1 MSAFGISELNEG
13 AVERSVE
20 AAHFAVES
28 EIAELNGLLKKVEGQ
43 IKSCLAI
50 LLACQGRVVIT
61 GLGKPG
67 HIGAKIS
74 ATLSSTGTPSSFMH
88 AAESLHGDSG
98 ALLPGD
104 VLLAISNS
112 GETVEVCALARMAR
126 GMQIPVIS
134 MVGKPESTLAT
145 YSDVVL
151 DVGVWRE
158 ADPLNLAP
166 TSSTT
171 VALVLGDAI
180 ASALMAAREFTAED
194 FAKRHP
200 AGSLGKQ
207 LKASANAEVNE

>member
-1 MSAFGISELNEG
+1 MSVNGNSDLNE
-13 AVERSVE
+13 ALVERSVE
-20 AAHFAVES
+20 AARFALET
-28 EIAELNGLLKKVEGQ
+28 EIAELSGLLKKVDDQ
-43 IKSCLAI
+43 IKSCLGI
-50 LLACQGRVVIT
+50 FLACKGRVVIT

-98 ALLPGD
+98 GLLPGD
-104 VLLAISNS
+104 LLLAISNS

-126 GMQIPVIS
+126 GMGIPVIS
-134 MVGKPESTLAT
+134 MVGRTKSTLSSH
-145 YSDVVL
+145 SDVVL
-151 DVGVWRE
+151 NVGVWRE

-171 VALVLGDAI
+171 VALALGDAI
-180 ASALMAAREFTAED
+180 ASALMAAREFTSED

-207 LKASANAEVNE
+207 LKASGNAEVKE

>member
-1 MSAFGISELNEG
+1 MSVDGESGLNQ
-13 AVERSVE
+13 ALVERSVE
-20 AAHFAVES
+20 AARFALET
-28 EIAELNGLLKKVEGQ
+28 EIAELGGLLKKLNDQ
-43 IKSCLAI
+43 IKSCLGI
-50 LLACQGRVVIT
+50 LLACKGRVVIT

-67 HIGAKIS
+67 HIGAKIA

-98 ALLPGD
+98 GLLPGD

-112 GETVEVCALARMAR
+112 GETVEVCALAKMAQ
-126 GMQIPVIS
+126 GMGIPVIS
-134 MVGKPESTLAT
+134 MVGRTKSTLSS
-145 YSDVVL
+145 YSDVIL
-151 DVGVWRE
+151 NVGVWRE

-171 VALVLGDAI
+171 VALALGDAI
-180 ASALMAAREFTAED
+180 ASALMEARGFTADD

-207 LKASANAEVNE
+207 LKASGNAGASE

>member
-1 MSAFGISELNEG
+1 MSVNGNLHLDEAL
-13 AVERSVE
+13 VERSVE
-20 AAHFAVES
+20 AARFALET
-28 EIAELNGLLKKVEGQ
+28 EIDELGGLLKRIDDQ
-43 IKSCLAI
+43 ITSCLGI
-50 LLACQGRVVIT
+50 LLNCRGRVVVT

-98 ALLPGD
+98 GLLPGD

-112 GETVEVCALARMAR
+112 GETVEVCALAKMAHEM
-126 GMQIPVIS
+126 GIPVIS
-134 MVGKPESTLAT
+134 MVGRTKSTLSS

-151 DVGVWRE
+151 NVGVWRE

-180 ASALMAAREFTAED
+180 ASALMAAREFTAGD

-207 LKASANAEVNE
+207 LNASGNAEVGE

>member
-1 MSAFGISELNEG
+1 MSINGNSELSE
-13 AVERSVE
+13 ALVERSVE
-20 AAHFAVES
+20 AARFAVET
-28 EIAELNGLLKKVEGQ
+28 ELAELSGLLKKIDDQ
-43 IKSCLAI
+43 IKSCLGI
-50 LLACQGRVVIT
+50 LLACKGRVVVT

-88 AAESLHGDSG
+88 AVESLHGDSG

-112 GETVEVCALARMAR
+112 GETVEVCGLAMMAQEM
-126 GMQIPVIS
+126 GIPVIS
-134 MVGKPESTLAT
+134 MVGRTKSTLSS

-171 VALVLGDAI
+171 VALALGDAI
-180 ASALMAAREFTAED
+180 ASALMAAREFTADD

-207 LKASANAEVNE
+207 LKAPGNTEAGE

>member
-1 MSAFGISELNEG
+1 MSVSGDSGLDQAL
-13 AVERSVE
+13 VERSVE
-20 AAHFAVES
+20 AARFALET
-28 EIAELNGLLKKVEGQ
+28 EIAELDELLKKVDDQ
-43 IKSCLAI
+43 IESCLGI
-50 LLACQGRVVIT
+50 LLGCKGRVVIT

-67 HIGAKIS
+67 HIGAKIA

-98 ALLPGD
+98 GLIPGD

-112 GETVEVCALARMAR
+112 GETVEVCALAKMAR
-126 GMQIPVIS
+126 EMGIPVIS
-134 MVGKPESTLAT
+134 MVGRTKSTLSSH
-145 YSDVVL
+145 SDVVL
-151 DVGVWRE
+151 NVGVWRE

-171 VALVLGDAI
+171 VALALGDAI
-180 ASALMAAREFTAED
+180 ASALMAARKFTADD

-207 LKASANAEVNE
+207 LKASGNAGASE

>member
-1 MSAFGISELNEG
+1 MSVNRDSGLNE
-13 AVERSVE
+13 ALVERSVE
-20 AAHFAVES
+20 AARFALET
-28 EIAELNGLLKKVEGQ
+28 EIAELGGLLKKVDEQ
-43 IKSCLAI
+43 IKACLGI
-50 LLACQGRVVIT
+50 LLACKGRVVIT

-98 ALLPGD
+98 GLLPGD

-112 GETVEVCALARMAR
+112 GETVEVCALAKMAR
-126 GMQIPVIS
+126 EMGIPVVS
-134 MVGKPESTLAT
+134 MVGRTKSTLSAN
-145 YSDVVL
+145 SDVVL
-151 DVGVWRE
+151 KVGVWRE

-171 VALVLGDAI
+171 VALALGDAI
-180 ASALMAAREFTAED
+180 ASALMAARGFTADD

-207 LKASANAEVNE
+207 FKASGDAEASE

>member
-1 MSAFGISELNEG
+1 MSVNGNSQLSEAL
-13 AVERSVE
+13 VERSVE
-20 AAHFAVES
+20 AARFALET
-28 EIAELNGLLKKVEGQ
+28 EIAELGELLKKIDVQ
-43 IKSCLAI
+43 IKSCVGI
-50 LLACQGRVVIT
+50 LLACKGRVVIT

-88 AAESLHGDSG
+88 AVESLHGDSG

-112 GETVEVCALARMAR
+112 GETAEVCALAKMAR
-126 GMQIPVIS
+126 DMGIPVIS
-134 MVGKPESTLAT
+134 MVGRTKSTLSSH
-145 YSDVVL
+145 SDVIL
-151 DVGVWRE
+151 NVGVWRE
-158 ADPLNLAP
+158 ADPLNLVP

-171 VALVLGDAI
+171 VALALGDAI
-180 ASALMAAREFTAED
+180 ASALMAAREFTADD

-207 LKASANAEVNE
+207 LEASGNAGVGE

>member
-1 MSAFGISELNEG
+1 MSVSGNSGLNE
-13 AVERSVE
+13 ALVERSVE
-20 AAHFAVES
+20 AARFALET
-28 EIAELNGLLKKVEGQ
+28 EIAELGGLLKKVDDQ
-43 IKSCLAI
+43 IKSSLGI
-50 LLACQGRVVIT
+50 LLACNGRVVIT

-88 AAESLHGDSG
+88 AVESLHGDSG

-112 GETVEVCALARMAR
+112 GETVEVCALAKMAQEL
-126 GMQIPVIS
+126 GIPVIS
-134 MVGKPESTLAT
+134 MVGRPKSTLSSF
-145 YSDVVL
+145 SDVVL
-151 DVGVWRE
+151 NVGVWRE

-171 VALVLGDAI
+171 VALALGDAI

-207 LKASANAEVNE
+207 LKTSSSSEVSE

>member
-1 MSAFGISELNEG
+1 MSVNENSGLNE
-13 AVERSVE
+13 ALVDRSVE
-20 AAHFAVES
+20 AARFALET
-28 EIAELNGLLKKVEGQ
+28 EIAELGGLLKKVDEQ
-43 IKSCLAI
+43 IGSCLGI
-50 LLACQGRVVIT
+50 LLNCKGRVVIT

-98 ALLPGD
+98 GLLPGD

-112 GETVEVCALARMAR
+112 GETVEVCALAKMAR
-126 GMQIPVIS
+126 DMGIPVIS
-134 MVGKPESTLAT
+134 MVGRNKSTLSS

-151 DVGVWRE
+151 DVSVWRE

-171 VALVLGDAI
+171 VALALGDAI
-180 ASALMAAREFTAED
+180 ASALMAAREFTAHD

-207 LKASANAEVNE
+207 LSASGNAEVSE

>member
-1 MSAFGISELNEG
+1 MSVNGNSELNE
-13 AVERSVE
+13 ALVERSVE
-20 AAHFAVES
+20 AARFALES
-28 EIAELNGLLKKVEGQ
+28 EIAELGALLKKIDDQ
-43 IKSCLAI
+43 IKSCIGI
-50 LLACQGRVVIT
+50 LLACKGRVVIT

-98 ALLPGD
+98 ALLTGD

-112 GETVEVCALARMAR
+112 GETVEVCGLAMMAR
-126 GMQIPVIS
+126 EMGIPVIS
-134 MVGKPESTLAT
+134 MVGRPESTLSSL
-145 YSDVVL
+145 SDVVL
-151 DVGVWRE
+151 NVGVRRE

-171 VALVLGDAI
+171 VALALGDAI

-207 LKASANAEVNE
+207 LMESTDAKVSL

>member
-1 MSAFGISELNEG
+1 MSAFGISELNEA
-13 AVERSVE
+13 AVERAVE
-20 AAHFAVES
+20 AARFAVES
-28 EIAELNGLLKKVEGQ
+28 EIAELSGLLNKVDGQ

-112 GETVEVCALARMAR
+112 GETAEVCALAKMAR
-126 GMQIPVIS
+126 GMGIPVIS
-134 MVGKPESTLAT
+134 MVGKPESTLAS

-207 LKASANAEVNE
+207 LKASGDAEVSE